1 MKRILSLLC
10 VAGISAAL
18 FIVSL
23 HLLSGSSA
31 GNTGYVDCATSTVPT
46 GMKCIPGGPFIRG
59 SNRTTVDED
68 SWRKVRDE
76 APEMT
81 VSVSTFFM
89 DTNEV
94 TFSEY
99 QKCVQ
104 AKGCR
109 PARPNYR
116 GYSRPNQPMLGVN
129 WHHAHEYCRWIGKR
143 LPTEAEWEK
152 AARGADGELYPW
164 GNANADCTRAIIQE
178 KGKKGCGKGT
188 TWDVGSRPPNRYG
201 LYDMAGNSWEW
212 VHDWYSA
219 DYAKC
224 GAHCAGIDPKGPCE
238 GKLQCPGHTKKV
250 VRGGSW
256 WWNASYTLGSNR
268 RPHYASNRPYH
279 HFGFRCAK
287 SAEKSEN

>member
-1 MKRILSLLC
+1 MNRTASLLYIIG
-10 VAGISAAL
+10 VPSAL
-18 FIVSL
+18 FLSVF
-23 HLLSGSSA
+23 LLFSGSSP
-31 GNTGYVDCATSTVPT
+31 GNSVYTDCSDITVPA
-46 GMKCIPGGPFIRG
+46 GMKCIPGGPFVRG
-59 SNRTTVDED
+59 SNRVTVDED

-89 DTNEV
+89 DTHEV
-94 TFSEY
+94 TFSDY

-129 WHHAHEYCRWIGKR
+129 WYHAYEYCKWLGKR

-152 AARGADGELYPW
+152 AARGPNGELYPW
-164 GNANADCTRAIIQE
+164 GNENADCTRAIIQE
-178 KGKKGCGKGT
+178 KGIKGCRKGT
-188 TWDVGSRPPNRYG
+188 TWDIGSRPPGRYG

-212 VHDWYSA
+212 VHDWYSP
-219 DYAKC
+219 DYRKC
-224 GAHCAGIDPKGPCE
+224 GTDCAGNDPKGPCK
-238 GKLQCPGHTKKV
+238 GDLRCPGHVKKV

-256 WWNASYTLGSNR
+256 WWNGLSTLGSNR
-268 RPHYASNRPYH
+268 RPHFATNRPFH

-287 SAEKSEN
+287 TPEKSEN

>member
-1 MKRILSLLC
+1 MNRTASLLYTIG
-10 VAGISAAL
+10 VPSAL
-18 FIVSL
+18 FLSVF
-23 HLLSGSSA
+23 LLFSGSSP
-31 GNTGYVDCATSTVPT
+31 GNSVYTDCSDITVPA
-46 GMKCIPGGPFIRG
+46 GMKCIPGGPFVRG
-59 SNRTTVDED
+59 SNRVTVDED

-89 DTNEV
+89 DTHEV
-94 TFSEY
+94 TFSDY

-129 WHHAHEYCRWIGKR
+129 WYHAYEYCKWLGKR

-152 AARGADGELYPW
+152 AARGPNGELYPW
-164 GNANADCTRAIIQE
+164 GNENADCTRAIIQE
-178 KGKKGCGKGT
+178 KGIKGCRKGT
-188 TWDVGSRPPNRYG
+188 TWDIGSRPPGRYG

-212 VHDWYSA
+212 VHDWYSP
-219 DYAKC
+219 DYRKC
-224 GAHCAGIDPKGPCE
+224 GTDCAGNDPKGPCK
-238 GKLQCPGHTKKV
+238 GDLRCPGHVKKV

-256 WWNASYTLGSNR
+256 WWNGLSTLGSNR
-268 RPHYASNRPYH
+268 RPHFATNRPFH

-287 SAEKSEN
+287 TPEKSEN

>member
-1 MKRILSLLC
+1 MKRTLSLLC
-10 VAGISAAL
+10 AAGISASL
-18 FIVSL
+18 FMISL

-31 GNTGYVDCATSTVPT
+31 GNTVYADCAAIAVPP

-81 VSVSTFFM
+81 VTVNTFFM

-129 WHHAHEYCRWIGKR
+129 WYHSHEYCRWAGKR

-164 GNANADCTRAIIQE
+164 GNTHADCTRAIIQE

-224 GAHCAGIDPKGPCE
+224 GAPCAGIDPRGPCG
-238 GKLQCPGHTKKV
+238 GKLRCPGHTKKV

-256 WWNASYTLGSNR
+256 WWNASSTLGSNR

-287 SAEKSEN
+287 SSEKSEN